1 MASIGNPRTTQDGR
15 ASLFVD
21 WSNIY
26 IGRREAA
33 NRCGEDSF
41 AVRVSAARLA
51 SLMAFGRPL
60 AERTAVVN
68 AATTSKDAQRRI
80 AEGFRIIAAWPA
92 ADGFEQTND
101 ALLRERMW
109 EALET
114 LERGVMVVASGDGNG
129 WDLGDGFS
137 RPLLA
142 ARRRGWAVEILSWR
156 DSLHRRLAST
166 VRELGGAVILLD
178 DYYEQITFVEGG
190 RVPRPLNL
198 THRPG
203 SDPSDLAAA

>member
-1 MASIGNPRTTQDGR
+1 MASIGNHRTTQDAR

-33 NRCGEDSF
+33 VRCGEDPL
-41 AVRVSAARLA
+41 AVRVSATRLA

-60 AERTAVVN
+60 AERIAVVN
-68 AATTSKDAQRRI
+68 AATTPDHALRRI
-80 AEGFRIIAAWPA
+80 AEGFRVIDAWPA

-114 LERGVMVVASGDGNG
+114 LEPGVMAIASGDGNG
-129 WDLGDGFS
+129 WDLGEGFS

-142 ARRRGWAVEILSWR
+142 ARRRGWTLEVHSWR
-156 DSLHRRLAST
+156 ESLHRRLEST

-190 RVPRPLNL
+190 RMLRHLNL
-198 THRPG
+198 THRP
-203 SDPSDLAAA
+203 SPADLAAA

>member
-1 MASIGNPRTTQDGR
+1 MTSIGNRRTTEDAR

-26 IGRREAA
+26 IGRREVAL
-33 NRCGEDSF
+33 RFGEDPL
-41 AVRVSAARLA
+41 AVRVSASRLA

-68 AATTSKDAQRRI
+68 AAETSRDAQRRI
-80 AEGFRIIAAWPA
+80 AEGFRVIPAWPA
-92 ADGFEQTND
+92 ADGLEQTND

-109 EALET
+109 EALEM
-114 LERGVMVVASGDGNG
+114 LEPGVMVVASGDGNG
-129 WDLGDGFS
+129 WDLGEGFS

-142 ARRRGWAVEILSWR
+142 ARRRGWAVEIVSWR
-156 DSLHRRLAST
+156 ESLHGRLEST

-190 RVPRPLNL
+190 RLPRPLNL
-198 THRPG
+198 THRQS

>member
-1 MASIGNPRTTQDGR
+1 MASIGNLRTTRDAR

-33 NRCGEDSF
+33 LRSGEDPL

-51 SLMAFGRPL
+51 SLMAFGRPP

-68 AATTSKDAQRRI
+68 AASTPKDAQRRI
-80 AEGFRIIAAWPA
+80 AEGFRVIAAWPA

-109 EALET
+109 AALET
-114 LERGVMVVASGDGNG
+114 LEPGVMVLASGDGNG
-129 WDLGDGFS
+129 WDLGEGFS

-142 ARRRGWAVEILSWR
+142 ARRRGWAVEVISWR
-156 DSLHRRLAST
+156 ESLHRRLEST
-166 VRELGGAVILLD
+166 VRELGGAVVLLD

-190 RVPRPLNL
+190 RLPRQLNL
-198 THRPG
+198 THRP
-203 SDPSDLAAA
+203 SSEPADRAAA